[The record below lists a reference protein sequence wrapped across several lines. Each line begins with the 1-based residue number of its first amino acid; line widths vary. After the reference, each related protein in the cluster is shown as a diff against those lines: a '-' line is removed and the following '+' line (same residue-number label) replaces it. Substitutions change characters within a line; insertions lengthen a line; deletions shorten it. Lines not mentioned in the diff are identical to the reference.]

1 VCDMHRVRVHD
12 ERMGSNRCR
21 RTVNLLLMHLSVI
34 MRVQV
39 VRRLRHA
46 DAVLMLVHLGMNGL

>member
-1 VCDMHRVRVHD
+1 VRVHD